1 VNPYRPHLILVLQ
14 GEISVNRSNRL
25 VIFVGVLLAILAFVG
40 IVILLNQQNPTTNPE
55 TTKVTVV
62 IAKADI
68 KIGDPVTP
76 DRVTTRQVDPSAV
89 LQTPLHD
96 TSQVIGQPA
105 VYAIPKDSQVTL
117 EALGGGIS
125 DIGRQLKPG
134 EKAIAF
140 QVDRVTG
147 LDFLIQVGD
156 HVDIVL
162 GAQLTVLQPTADT
175 VSKPA
180 NQQRFETVPGLEKV
194 RSVKTILQDKRVL
207 YVSQTR
213 LKTQAQAAPSASP
226 GTGNQAQQAQ
236 PAIENVIIVIAGTDQ
251 DAEVI
256 KFAQNDVS
264 EVGPLTAVLRSTS
277 DTDKETTSG
286 ITIDRLV
293 SQYGLAIP
301 NIVKQLQK
309 AP

>member
-1 VNPYRPHLILVLQ
+1 
-14 GEISVNRSNRL
+14 VNRSNRL

-40 IVILLNQQNPTTNPE
+40 IVILLNQKPGGGNAE

-62 IAKADI
+62 VAKADI

-76 DRVTTRQVDPSAV
+76 DKVVEREVDPNAV
-89 LQTPLHD
+89 LQTPIHLI
-96 TSQVIGQPA
+96 SQVTGQPA
-105 VYAIPKDSQVTL
+105 LYAIPKDSQVTQ
-117 EALGGGIS
+117 EALGIGGGPSIS
-125 DIGRQLKPG
+125 RQLRPG

-140 QVDRVTG
+140 QVDPVTG
-147 LDFLIQVGD
+147 LNFLIQPGD

-162 GAQLTVLQPTADT
+162 GSRITVLQPTSDT

-180 NQQRFETVPGLEKV
+180 NQQRFETVPGLDAV
-194 RSVKTILQDKRVL
+194 RTVKTVLQDKRVL

-213 LKTQAQAAPSASP
+213 ITSQTQAAASPSPATGGGQAQAQAP
-226 GTGNQAQQAQ
+226 
-236 PAIENVIIVIAGTDQ
+236 IENVIIVIAGTDQ

-264 EVGPLTAVLRSTS
+264 EVGPLTAVLRSTA
-277 DTDKETTSG
+277 DTDKETTGG

-301 NIVKQLQK
+301 NIVQQLQK

>member
-1 VNPYRPHLILVLQ
+1 
-14 GEISVNRSNRL
+14 VNRSNRL

-40 IVILLNQQNPTTNPE
+40 IVILLNGGGGPTTNEP
-55 TTKVTVV
+55 TTVKVVV
-62 IAKADI
+62 AKADI

-76 DRVTTRQVDPSAV
+76 DKVAERVVDPGAV
-89 LQTPLHD
+89 LQTPLHSV
-96 TSQVIGQPA
+96 SQVTGQPA
-105 VYAIPKDSQVTL
+105 LYAIPKDSQVTQ
-117 EALGGGIS
+117 EALGIGGVSPIS
-125 DIGRQLKPG
+125 RQLQPG

-140 QVDRVTG
+140 QVDPVTG
-147 LDFLIQVGD
+147 LNFLIQPGD
-156 HVDIVL
+156 HVDVVL
-162 GAQLTVLQPTADT
+162 GSRITVLQPTSDT

-180 NQQRFETVPGLEKV
+180 NQQRFETVPGLDAV
-194 RSVKTILQDKRVL
+194 RTVKTILQDKRVL

-213 LKTQAQAAPSASP
+213 VQSQAQAAASPSPGTSGGQTQAQAP
-226 GTGNQAQQAQ
+226 
-236 PAIENVIIVIAGTDQ
+236 IENVIIIIAGTDQ

-264 EVGPLTAVLRSTS
+264 EVGPLTAVLRSTT

-301 NIVKQLQK
+301 NIVQQLQK

>member
-1 VNPYRPHLILVLQ
+1 
-14 GEISVNRSNRL
+14 VNRSNRL

-40 IVILLNQQNPTTNPE
+40 IVILLNTPGGGPSGNQPTTV
-55 TTKVTVV
+55 KVVV
-62 IAKADI
+62 AKADI

-76 DRVTTRQVDPSAV
+76 DKVAERDVDPGAV
-89 LQTPLHD
+89 LQTPLHSV
-96 TSQVIGQPA
+96 SQVTGQPA
-105 VYAIPKDSQVTL
+105 LYAIPKDSQVTQ
-117 EALGGGIS
+117 EALGIGGVSPIS
-125 DIGRQLKPG
+125 RQLQPG

-140 QVDRVTG
+140 QVDPVTG
-147 LDFLIQVGD
+147 LNFLIQPGD

-162 GAQLTVLQPTADT
+162 GSRITVLQPTSDT

-180 NQQRFETVPGLEKV
+180 NQQRFETVPGLDAV
-194 RSVKTILQDKRVL
+194 RTVKMVLQDKRVL

-213 LKTQAQAAPSASP
+213 VQSQAQAAASPSPGTSGGQTQAQAP
-226 GTGNQAQQAQ
+226 
-236 PAIENVIIVIAGTDQ
+236 IENVIIVIAGTDQ

-264 EVGPLTAVLRSTS
+264 EVGPLTAVLRSTA
-277 DTDKETTSG
+277 DHDKETTSG

-301 NIVKQLQK
+301 NIVQQLQK

>member
-1 VNPYRPHLILVLQ
+1 
-14 GEISVNRSNRL
+14 VNRSNRL

-40 IVILLNQQNPTTNPE
+40 IVILLNQTNKGPSAE
-55 TTKVTVV
+55 NANVKVVV
-62 IAKADI
+62 AKADI

-76 DRVTTRQVDPSAV
+76 DKVAERDVDPGAV
-89 LQTPLHD
+89 LETRLGSI
-96 TSQVIGQPA
+96 SQVTGQPA
-105 VYAIPKDSQVTL
+105 LYAIPKDSQVTK
-117 EALGGGIS
+117 ESIGIGGGVSPIS
-125 DIGRQLKPG
+125 PQLQPG

-140 QVDRVTG
+140 QVDPVTG
-147 LDFLIQVGD
+147 LNFLIQPGD
-156 HVDIVL
+156 HVDVVL
-162 GAQLTVLQPTADT
+162 GSRITVLQPTSDT

-180 NQQRFETVPGLEKV
+180 NQQRFETVPGLDAV
-194 RSVKTILQDKRVL
+194 RTVKTILQDKRVL

-213 LKTQAQAAPSASP
+213 VQSQAQAAASPSPGTSGGQTQAQAP
-226 GTGNQAQQAQ
+226 
-236 PAIENVIIVIAGTDQ
+236 IENVIIVIAGTDQ

-264 EVGPLTAVLRSTS
+264 EVGPLTAVLRSTT

-301 NIVKQLQK
+301 NIVTQLQK

>member
-1 VNPYRPHLILVLQ
+1 
-14 GEISVNRSNRL
+14 VNRSNRL

-40 IVILLNQQNPTTNPE
+40 IVILLNNPAGGPSGNAPTTV
-55 TTKVTVV
+55 KVVV
-62 IAKADI
+62 AKADI

-76 DRVTTRQVDPSAV
+76 DKVAERDVDPGAV
-89 LQTPLHD
+89 LQTPLHSV
-96 TSQVIGQPA
+96 SQVTGQPA
-105 VYAIPKDSQVTL
+105 LYAIPKDSQITQ
-117 EALGGGIS
+117 EALGIGGVSPIS
-125 DIGRQLKPG
+125 RQLQPG

-140 QVDRVTG
+140 QVDPVTG
-147 LDFLIQVGD
+147 LNFLIQPGD
-156 HVDIVL
+156 HVDVVL
-162 GAQLTVLQPTADT
+162 GSRITVLQPTSDT

-180 NQQRFETVPGLEKV
+180 NQQRFETVPGLDAV
-194 RSVKTILQDKRVL
+194 RTVKTILQDKRVL

-213 LKTQAQAAPSASP
+213 VQSQAQAAASPSPGTTGGQTQAQAP
-226 GTGNQAQQAQ
+226 
-236 PAIENVIIVIAGTDQ
+236 IENVIIIIAGTDQ

-264 EVGPLTAVLRSTS
+264 EVGPLTAVLRSTT

-301 NIVKQLQK
+301 NIVQQLQK

>member
-1 VNPYRPHLILVLQ
+1 M
-14 GEISVNRSNRL
+14 NRSNRL

-40 IVILLNQQNPTTNPE
+40 IVIVLNGGGGPTTKEP
-55 TTKVTVV
+55 TTVKVVV
-62 IAKADI
+62 AKADI

-76 DRVTTRQVDPSAV
+76 DKVAERDVDPGAV
-89 LQTPLHD
+89 LQTPLHSV
-96 TSQVIGQPA
+96 SQVTGQPA
-105 VYAIPKDSQVTL
+105 LYAIPKDSQITQ
-117 EALGGGIS
+117 EALGIGPGIS
-125 DIGRQLKPG
+125 ISRQLQPG

-140 QVDRVTG
+140 QVDPVTG
-147 LDFLIQVGD
+147 LNFLIQPGD

-162 GAQLTVLQPTADT
+162 GSRITVLQPTSDT

-180 NQQRFETVPGLEKV
+180 NQQRFETVPGLDAV
-194 RSVKTILQDKRVL
+194 RTVKTVLQDKRVL

-213 LKTQAQAAPSASP
+213 ITSQTQAAASPSPATGGGQAQAQAP
-226 GTGNQAQQAQ
+226 
-236 PAIENVIIVIAGTDQ
+236 IENVIIVIAGTDQ

-264 EVGPLTAVLRSTS
+264 EVGPLTAVLRSTT
-277 DTDKETTSG
+277 DTDKEATSG

-301 NIVKQLQK
+301 NIVQQLQK

>member
-1 VNPYRPHLILVLQ
+1 
-14 GEISVNRSNRL
+14 VNRSNRL

-40 IVILLNQQNPTTNPE
+40 IVILLNNPGGGSATASPTT
-55 TTKVTVV
+55 VTVV

-76 DRVTTRQVDPSAV
+76 DKVTTKEVDPAAV
-89 LQTPLHD
+89 LQTPIHS
-96 TSQVIGQPA
+96 TSQVTGQPA
-105 VYAIPKDSQVTL
+105 LYAIPKDSQVTQ
-117 EALGGGIS
+117 EALGLGLGGICIS
-125 DIGRQLKPG
+125 CQLQPG

-147 LDFLIQVGD
+147 LDFLIQPGD
-156 HVDIVL
+156 HVDVVL

-175 VSKPA
+175 VTKPA

-213 LKTQAQAAPSASP
+213 IKSQTQPEASP
-226 GTGNQAQQAQ
+226 TPGTTNQAQPQA
-236 PAIENVIIVIAGTDQ
+236 AIENVIIVIAGTDQ

-256 KFAQNDVS
+256 KFAQNDVT
-264 EVGPLTAVLRSTS
+264 EVGPLTVALRSTT
-277 DTDKETTSG
+277 DHDKETTSG

>member
-1 VNPYRPHLILVLQ
+1 
-14 GEISVNRSNRL
+14 VNRSNRL

-40 IVILLNQQNPTTNPE
+40 IVILLNQNPGGTSQQKTTE
-55 TTKVTVV
+55 TVV
-62 IAKADI
+62 VAKADI

-76 DRVTTRQVDPSAV
+76 DKVAEKEVDKSAV
-89 LQTPLHD
+89 LPTPLGSI
-96 TSQVIGQPA
+96 SQVTGQPA
-105 VYAIPKDSQVTL
+105 LYAIPKDSQVTQ
-117 EALGGGIS
+117 ESIGIGGGIS
-125 DIGRQLKPG
+125 PISRQLQPG

-140 QVDRVTG
+140 QVDPVTG
-147 LDFLIQVGD
+147 LNFLIQPGD
-156 HVDIVL
+156 HVDVVL
-162 GAQLTVLQPTADT
+162 GSRITVLQPTSDT

-180 NQQRFETVPGLEKV
+180 NQQRFETVPGLEAV
-194 RSVKTILQDKRVL
+194 RTVKTILQDKRVL

-213 LKTQAQAAPSASP
+213 ITSQPQAGASPSPATSGQAQAQAP
-226 GTGNQAQQAQ
+226 
-236 PAIENVIIVIAGTDQ
+236 IENVIIIIAGTDQ

-264 EVGPLTAVLRSTS
+264 EVGPLTAVLRSTK

-301 NIVKQLQK
+301 NIVQQLQK

>member
-1 VNPYRPHLILVLQ
+1 M
-14 GEISVNRSNRL
+14 NRSNRL

-40 IVILLNQQNPTTNPE
+40 IVILLNGTGGTGPSPSPTT
-55 TTKVTVV
+55 VTVV
-62 IAKADI
+62 IARADI

-76 DRVTTRQVDPSAV
+76 DKVTTKEVEPTAV
-89 LQTPLHD
+89 NPTPLHS
-96 TSQVIGQPA
+96 TSQVTGQPA
-105 VYAIPKDSQVTL
+105 LYAIPKDAQVTQ
-117 EALGGGIS
+117 EAIGLGAAGTVCIS
-125 DIGRQLKPG
+125 CQLQPG

-147 LDFLIQVGD
+147 LDFLIQPGD
-156 HVDIVL
+156 HVDVVL

-175 VSKPA
+175 VTKPA

-213 LKTQAQAAPSASP
+213 IKSQTQPEASP
-226 GTGNQAQQAQ
+226 TPGTTNQAQPQA
-236 PAIENVIIVIAGTDQ
+236 AIENVIIVIAGTDQ

-256 KFAQNDVS
+256 KFAQNDVT
-264 EVGPLTAVLRSTS
+264 EVGPLTVALRSTT
-277 DTDKETTSG
+277 DHDKETTSG

>member
-1 VNPYRPHLILVLQ
+1 M
-14 GEISVNRSNRL
+14 NRSNRL

-40 IVILLNQQNPTTNPE
+40 IVILLNNQKPGGENGENA
-55 TTKVTVV
+55 KVTVV
-62 IAKADI
+62 VAKADI
-68 KIGDPVTP
+68 KIGEPITP
-76 DRVTTRQVDPSAV
+76 DKVAEQQVAPSAA
-89 LQTPLHD
+89 LDNALH
-96 TSQVIGQPA
+96 SVSAVSGQPA
-105 VYAIPKDSQVTL
+105 IYAVPKGSQVTQD
-117 EALGGGIS
+117 AIGIGVVS
-125 DIGRQLKPG
+125 ISRQLQPG

-140 QVDRVTG
+140 QVDAVTG
-147 LDFLIQVGD
+147 LNFLIQPGD
-156 HVDIVL
+156 HVDVVL
-162 GAQLTVLQPTADT
+162 GSRITVLQPTSDT

-180 NQQRFETVPGLEKV
+180 NQQRFETVPGLDAV
-194 RSVKTILQDKRVL
+194 RTVKTILQDKRVL

-213 LKTQAQAAPSASP
+213 LKAQTQAGASPSPATGGSQAQAQAP
-226 GTGNQAQQAQ
+226 
-236 PAIENVIIVIAGTDQ
+236 IENVIIVIAGTDQ

-264 EVGPLTAVLRSTS
+264 EVGPLTAVLRSTT

-301 NIVKQLQK
+301 NIVQQLQK

>member
-1 VNPYRPHLILVLQ
+1 
-14 GEISVNRSNRL
+14 VNRSNRL

-40 IVILLNQQNPTTNPE
+40 IVILLNQTKTPGPE

-62 IAKADI
+62 VAKADI

-76 DRVTTRQVDPSAV
+76 DKVAERDVDPGAV
-89 LQTPLHD
+89 LETRLGSI
-96 TSQVIGQPA
+96 SQVTGQPA
-105 VYAIPKDSQVTL
+105 LYAIPKDSQVTK
-117 EALGGGIS
+117 ESIGIGGGVSPIS
-125 DIGRQLKPG
+125 PQLQPG

-140 QVDRVTG
+140 QVDPVTG
-147 LDFLIQVGD
+147 LNFLIQPGD
-156 HVDIVL
+156 HVDVVL
-162 GAQLTVLQPTADT
+162 GSRITVLQPTSDT

-180 NQQRFETVPGLEKV
+180 NQQRFETVPGLDAV
-194 RSVKTILQDKRVL
+194 RTVKTILQDKRVL

-213 LKTQAQAAPSASP
+213 ITAQAQAAASPSPGTSGGQTQAQAP
-226 GTGNQAQQAQ
+226 
-236 PAIENVIIVIAGTDQ
+236 IENVIIIIAGTDQ

-264 EVGPLTAVLRSTS
+264 EVGPLTAVLRSTK

-301 NIVKQLQK
+301 NIVQQLQK

>member
-1 VNPYRPHLILVLQ
+1 VLQ
-14 GEISVNRSNRL
+14 GEFSVNRSNRL

-40 IVILLNQQNPTTNPE
+40 IVIVLNRPPSGSEGEQAN
-55 TTKVTVV
+55 KATVV

-68 KIGDPVTP
+68 AIGDPVTP
-76 DRVTTRQVDPSAV
+76 DKVAEKVVDRSAV
-89 LQTPLHD
+89 LQTPLGSI
-96 TSQVIGQPA
+96 SQVTGQPA
-105 VYAIPKDSQVTL
+105 LYAIPKDSQVTQ
-117 EALGGGIS
+117 EALGIGGGPSIS
-125 DIGRQLKPG
+125 RQLQPG

-140 QVDRVTG
+140 QVDPVTG
-147 LDFLIQVGD
+147 LNFLIQPGD

-162 GAQLTVLQPTADT
+162 GSRITVLQPTSDT

-180 NQQRFETVPGLEKV
+180 NQQRFETVPGLDAV
-194 RSVKTILQDKRVL
+194 RTVKTVLQDKRVL

-213 LKTQAQAAPSASP
+213 ITSQAQPGASPSPAAGGQAQAQAP
-226 GTGNQAQQAQ
+226 
-236 PAIENVIIVIAGTDQ
+236 IENVIIVIAGTDQ

-264 EVGPLTAVLRSTS
+264 EVGPLTAVLRSTT

-301 NIVKQLQK
+301 NIVQQLQK

>member
-1 VNPYRPHLILVLQ
+1 
-14 GEISVNRSNRL
+14 VNRSNRL

-40 IVILLNQQNPTTNPE
+40 IVILLNQTGGGGTKEPTTV
-55 TTKVTVV
+55 KVVV
-62 IAKADI
+62 AKADI

-76 DRVTTRQVDPSAV
+76 DKVAERDVDPGAV
-89 LQTPLHD
+89 LQTPLHSV
-96 TSQVIGQPA
+96 SQVTGQPA
-105 VYAIPKDSQVTL
+105 LYAIPKDSQVTQ
-117 EALGGGIS
+117 EALGIGGVSPIS
-125 DIGRQLKPG
+125 RQLQPG

-140 QVDRVTG
+140 QVDPVTG
-147 LDFLIQVGD
+147 LNFLIQPGD
-156 HVDIVL
+156 HVDVVL
-162 GAQLTVLQPTADT
+162 GSRITVLQATSDT

-180 NQQRFETVPGLEKV
+180 NQQRFETVPGLDAV
-194 RSVKTILQDKRVL
+194 RTVKTILQDKRVL

-213 LKTQAQAAPSASP
+213 VQSQAQAAASPSPGTSGGQTQAQAP
-226 GTGNQAQQAQ
+226 
-236 PAIENVIIVIAGTDQ
+236 IENVIIIIAGTDQ

-264 EVGPLTAVLRSTS
+264 EVGPLTAVLRSTT
-277 DTDKETTSG
+277 DTDKEPTSG

-301 NIVKQLQK
+301 NIVQQLQK